1 MPLILAFL
9 LPVALDAQTQQKQK
23 IGSSLSTAVN
33 PCDLL
38 TKKEVENALSGD
50 FGSVT
55 VVDVEIEKDQPRCVC
70 WYSYYE
76 GEKAGRHHSV
86 GVYYSRG
93 KKALEMLE
101 WVKERIR
108 KGSTIYDPET
118 ESISSLGDE
127 AYWTGDNR
135 LVVHELKTVCLKYI
149 HCPHIH
155 YLLKR
160 LASKW
165 RRLQFKES
173 SDFNKIFA

>member
-1 MPLILAFL
+1 MHKHS
-9 LPVALDAQTQQKQK
+9 QKQK

-76 GEKAGRHHSV
+76 GGKAGRHHSV

-101 WVKERIR
+101 WVKERTR

-118 ESISSLGDE
+118 ESISDLGDE
-127 AYWTGDNR
+127 AYWTGGNR
-135 LVVHELKTVCLKYI
+135 LVVRVKDSVLEIYPLPPYPL
-149 HCPHIH
+149 P
-155 YLLKR
+155 
-160 LASKW
+160 SKEIGI
-165 RRLQFKES
+165 KMA
-173 SDFNKIFA
+173 KIAIQRIK